1 MTGQWF
7 ILRGFVAALG
17 LALAVAG
24 CASLN
29 PRLAFAPQ
37 PTGNPLFVATS
48 NEDAIWE
55 RTVDVIHEFHFG
67 IARENRLSR
76 VIETRYLTGASVF
89 EPWHFDSV
97 GVDNRLE
104 STLQSIRRK
113 VLVNVI
119 PDEQGRGY
127 LVSVEA
133 FKETEDLPGIAA
145 NSVGAATFNENTPLN
160 RDLNPVVGQSSASG
174 WIPLGRDLALENAI
188 LARLQRAYSER

>member
-1 MTGQWF
+1 MSGER
-7 ILRGFVAALG
+7 ILVRCCLVVAL
-17 LALAVAG
+17 VAMAGG

-37 PTGNPLFVATS
+37 PAGNPIFVAST
-48 NEDAIWE
+48 NEDAVWE

-89 EPWHFDSV
+89 EPWHSDSV
-97 GVDNRLE
+97 GYENRME

-113 VLVNVI
+113 LIVNVI
-119 PDEQGRGY
+119 PDESGRGF

-145 NSVGAATFNENTPLN
+145 NSAGGATFNENAPLQ

-174 WIPLGRDLALENAI
+174 WIPLGRDLALENAV
-188 LARLQRAYSER
+188 LSRLQLAYSGR